1 MTIEIKSKIVG
12 VKVKKAG
19 EEAPEKP
26 VEAPVIADVDPLLV
40 RVENRPEGTL
50 EAVSEKISYNTSD
63 GKKKVYVLVSFI
75 RVDGVIEGEPVTVER
90 PIEFF
95 FPVGQLSSEHQWIT
109 ACMRNLSLAAR
120 GGYVTQALADL
131 RKVTWDKGPVR
142 CGKNEWGK
150 PLFHDS
156 EVAAIA
162 WSIQQILYKRG
173 FVDMDGNQVPAKVL
187 ARKFKQKHEGVGA
200 DEFVEDP
207 DVALVPE
214 GDAEAVAAGSEPFGE
229 DSVGAARVKKGVGAC
244 PQCGSTMQM
253 MDGCPTCVEGC
264 GYSKCG

>member
-1 MTIEIKSKIVG
+1 MVKQIESKIVG
-12 VKVKKAG
+12 VKVKKPG
-19 EEAPEKP
+19 EEVPEKV
-26 VEAPVIADVDPLLV
+26 VEVQAPADVDPLLV

-50 EAVSEKISYNTSD
+50 EAVSEKISYNTSE

-75 RVDGVIEGEPVTVER
+75 NVDGVIDGQPVTIER

-109 ACMRNLSLAAR
+109 ATMRNLSLAAR
-120 GGYVTQALADL
+120 GGYVSQALADL

-150 PLFHDS
+150 PNFHDS

-173 FVDMDGNQVPAKVL
+173 FVDRDGNQVPAKVL
-187 ARKFKQKHEGVGA
+187 ARKFKERYQVGKPS
-200 DEFVEDP
+200 VGSEDL
-207 DVALVPE
+207 DTALIPE
-214 GDAEAVAAGSEPFGE
+214 GDSEIAVVAAEPFGE
-229 DSVGAARVKKGVGAC
+229 DSVGAARVKKGVGDC
-244 PQCGSTMQM
+244 PKCGSTMQLL
-253 MDGCPTCVEGC
+253 DGCPTCVEGC
-264 GYSKCG
+264 GWSKCG

>member
-1 MTIEIKSKIVG
+1 MTKSINSKIVG

-19 EEAPEKP
+19 EEVPEKT
-26 VEAPVIADVDPLLV
+26 VEVILPADVNPLLV

-75 RVDGVIEGEPVTVER
+75 QVDGVIDGKPVTIER

-95 FPVGQLSSEHQWIT
+95 FPIGQISSEHQWIT
-109 ACMRNLSLAAR
+109 ATMRNLSLAAR
-120 GGYVTQALADL
+120 GGYVSQALDDL

-142 CGKNEWGK
+142 CGLNEWGK
-150 PLFHDS
+150 PNYHDS

-162 WSIQQILYKRG
+162 WSIQQVLYNRG
-173 FVDMDGNQVPAKVL
+173 FLDMDGNQVPAKVL
-187 ARKFKQKHEGVGA
+187 ARNFKQRQLGFKPTEA
-200 DEFVEDP
+200 SEDP
-207 DVALVPE
+207 EQALIPE
-214 GDAEAVAAGSEPFGE
+214 GDSELVDVSAEAFGA
-229 DSVGAARVKKGVGAC
+229 DSVGAARVKKGVGDC
-244 PQCGSTMQM
+244 PKCSCTLQL

-264 GYSKCG
+264 GWSKCE